1 MESKKSVSDVDVLKE
16 ETMSGLN
23 KIISKKYKS
32 QIDNYFDLIYDF
44 YFDEEI
50 DNFEILN
57 IFDNMFSF
65 IEDDFKYNLR
75 ILKIKL
81 KEKYKKNY
89 IKSEIRGYKTI
100 KSFQSYQQQF
110 LGDIF

>member
-16 ETMSGLN
+16 ETMLGLN

-50 DNFEILN
+50 DKEIYNFEILN
-57 IFDNMFSF
+57 IFDDMFSF
-65 IEDDFKYNLR
+65 IEDDLKYNLK

-81 KEKYKKNY
+81 KEKYKK
-89 IKSEIRGYKTI
+89 RLYKN
-100 KSFQSYQQQF
+100 K
-110 LGDIF
+110 IFN